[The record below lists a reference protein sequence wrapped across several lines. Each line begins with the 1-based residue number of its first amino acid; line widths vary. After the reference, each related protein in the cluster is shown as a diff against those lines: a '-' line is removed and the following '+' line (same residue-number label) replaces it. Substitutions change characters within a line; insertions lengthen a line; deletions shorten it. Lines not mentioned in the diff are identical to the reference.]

1 MTPLQHHEKR
11 LKHGM
16 SEHAELLLELVKNMM
31 ADGLTREMMACN
43 HLAVY
48 HQLGSSS
55 TMHKAM
61 QFLVDSGYISVD
73 KTDRDARARACTVTR
88 KGLNYLADDQNKE
101 N

>member
-1 MTPLQHHEKR
+1 
-11 LKHGM
+11 M
-16 SEHAELLLELVKNMM
+16 SDHAELLLELVKNMM
-31 ADGLTREMMACN
+31 ADGLTREVMACN

-48 HQLGSSS
+48 HQLGSAS

-61 QFLVDSGYISVD
+61 EWLEDNRYISVD
-73 KTDRDARARACTVTR
+73 RSDRDARARTCTVTR